1 MNHSPWPEG
10 GELIIEVNQESKIEQ
25 KMLSQVPEEV
35 TTRDKEFKRGCNQ
48 GYVTL
53 PWPRFD
59 EIAEV
64 CQAAV

>member
-1 MNHSPWPEG
+1 M
-10 GELIIEVNQESKIEQ
+10 IIEVSQESKIEQ